1 MALAPAG
8 IPFLCVARWGVF
20 PGLGV
25 GAWVSELGGGSGWL
39 GGPIPGVA
47 SVIRTIIFGFVGAD

>member
-1 MALAPAG
+1 
-8 IPFLCVARWGVF
+8 VF